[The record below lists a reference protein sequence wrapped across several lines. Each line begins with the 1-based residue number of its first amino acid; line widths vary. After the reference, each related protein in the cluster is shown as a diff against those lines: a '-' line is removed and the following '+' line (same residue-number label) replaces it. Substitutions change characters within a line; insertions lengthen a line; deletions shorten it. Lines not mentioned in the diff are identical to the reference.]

1 MTDNPEEPLI
11 ANTQSTERDQDDGS
25 HDVEHAH
32 DSRGGKQHISPP
44 GLFIWLLTFS
54 AGISGLLF
62 GYDTGVISAT
72 LVSIGTSLS
81 HRPLTSL
88 DKSVITSCTSLFALL
103 ALPFASALADDRGRK
118 RVVLFADTLFIIGAL
133 CQAASRT
140 VEVMVIGRSVVGIA
154 IGAASF
160 VTPLYIAELAPATHR
175 GRLVTMN
182 IVFITLGQV
191 VAYVVGWIFGTY
203 GSPETTGWRWMV
215 GLGAVPAV
223 CQVVILLWMPE
234 SPRWLVKDGRSQEAR
249 AVIAKIAAG
258 DDAQD
263 PSTRREVDAVLKS
276 IEIEVREEA
285 TAMRLGGAGA
295 GYANGNAVNAWME
308 AMRELI
314 RVRRNRR
321 ALAIACL
328 LQGLQQLCGFNSL
341 MYFSATIFTMVGF
354 SEPTLT
360 SLVVAVTNFAFTLV
374 ALVLIDRVGRRRI
387 LLWSLP
393 FMIAGLVLAGY
404 GFSFIELPNSET
416 SSPSTTGG
424 QGGAVIILASIMI
437 YVAGYAIG
445 LGNVPWMQSELF
457 SLSVRSVGSGVATAT
472 NWSANFVIGLT
483 FLPLMEALSPS
494 WTFVLYAVICAV
506 GYGLIWTVYPE
517 TAGLSLEDAAT
528 LLEADDWGVR

>member
-11 ANTQSTERDQDDGS
+11 ANSQSTEGDQHNDS

-32 DSRGGKQHISPP
+32 ASRGGKQNITPP

-103 ALPFASALADDRGRK
+103 VLPFASSLADDRGRK

-133 CQAASRT
+133 LQAASRT
-140 VEVMVIGRSVVGIA
+140 VEMMVVGRSVVGVA

-223 CQVVILLWMPE
+223 VQVVILLWMPE
-234 SPRWLVKDGRSQEAR
+234 SPRWLVKEGRSEEAR
-249 AVIAKIAAG
+249 EVIARIAAG
-258 DDAQD
+258 HDALD
-263 PSTRREVDAVLKS
+263 PETRREVDAVLKN

-285 TAMRLGGAGA
+285 MATRHAVPGAGA
-295 GYANGNAVNAWME
+295 GTTSAVNAWME
-308 AMRELI
+308 AMRELF
-314 RVRRNRR
+314 RVRRNKR

-341 MYFSATIFTMVGF
+341 MYFSATIFTMIGF

-387 LLWSLP
+387 LLWSVP
-393 FMIAGLVLAGY
+393 FMMAGLVLAGY
-404 GFSFIELPNSET
+404 GFSFIELPDSET
-416 SSPSTTGG
+416 SSPTTTGA
-424 QGGAVIILASIMI
+424 QGGAIIILTSIML

-457 SLSVRSVGSGVATAT
+457 SLNVRSVGSGVATAT
-472 NWSANFVIGLT
+472 NWSANFVVGLT

-506 GYGLIWTVYPE
+506 GYGLIWRVYPE
-517 TAGLSLEDAAT
+517 TAGLSLEEAAT

>member
-11 ANTQSTERDQDDGS
+11 ANPQSTEGDRHDDN
-25 HDVEHAH
+25 HDIEHAPH
-32 DSRGGKQHISPP
+32 GSQGGKQHISPP

-81 HRPLTSL
+81 SRPLTSL

-103 ALPFASALADDRGRK
+103 ILPFASSLADDRGRK
-118 RVVLFADTLFIIGAL
+118 RVVLFADSLFIIGAL
-133 CQAASRT
+133 LQAFSRT
-140 VEVMVIGRSVVGIA
+140 VEMMVIGRSVVGVA

-215 GLGAVPAV
+215 GLGAMPAV
-223 CQVVILLWMPE
+223 AQVVILLWMPE
-234 SPRWLVKDGRSQEAR
+234 SPRWLVKEGRSDEAR
-249 AVIAKIAAG
+249 KVIARIAAG
-258 DDAQD
+258 DGNNDAQE
-263 PSTRREVDAVLKS
+263 TRREVDAVLKN

-285 TAMRLGGAGA
+285 TATRLDGPGH
-295 GYANGNAVNAWME
+295 GNAMTAWKE
-308 AMRELI
+308 AMRELF

-321 ALAIACL
+321 ALSIACL

-374 ALVLIDRVGRRRI
+374 ALVLIDKVGRRRI

-393 FMIAGLVLAGY
+393 FMMAGLVLAGY
-404 GFSFIELPNSET
+404 GFSFIKLPDSET
-416 SSPSTTGG
+416 SLPKTTGA
-424 QGGAVIILASIMI
+424 QGGAIIILTSIMI

-457 SLSVRSVGSGVATAT
+457 ALNVRSVGSGVATAT
-472 NWSANFVIGLT
+472 NWSANFLIGLT

-506 GYGLIWTVYPE
+506 GYGLIWRVYPE
-517 TAGLSLEDAAT
+517 TAGLSLEEAAI

>member
-1 MTDNPEEPLI
+1 MTHKDHATNTTLSSPNP
-11 ANTQSTERDQDDGS
+11 D
-25 HDVEHAH
+25 
-32 DSRGGKQHISPP
+32 
-44 GLFIWLLTFS
+44 
-54 AGISGLLF
+54 
-62 GYDTGVISAT
+62 DTGVISAT

-103 ALPFASALADDRGRK
+103 VLPFASSLADDRGRK

-140 VEVMVIGRSVVGIA
+140 VEVMVVGRSVVGVA

-215 GLGAVPAV
+215 GLGAMPAV

-234 SPRWLVKDGRSQEAR
+234 SPRWLVKEGRSEEAR
-249 AVIAKIAAG
+249 EVIARIAAG

-263 PSTRREVDAVLKS
+263 PSTRREVDAVLKN

-285 TAMRLGGAGA
+285 MAMRLGGTGV
-295 GYANGNAVNAWME
+295 GNGNGNPVNAWME
-308 AMRELI
+308 AMRELF

-328 LQGLQQLCGFNSL
+328 LQGLQQLCGFVSDPG
-341 MYFSATIFTMVGF
+341 Y
-354 SEPTLT
+354 
-360 SLVVAVTNFAFTLV
+360 
-374 ALVLIDRVGRRRI
+374 DRDTHKE
-387 LLWSLP
+387 
-393 FMIAGLVLAGY
+393 GY
-404 GFSFIELPNSET
+404 L
-416 SSPSTTGG
+416 
-424 QGGAVIILASIMI
+424 
-437 YVAGYAIG
+437 
-445 LGNVPWMQSELF
+445 
-457 SLSVRSVGSGVATAT
+457 
-472 NWSANFVIGLT
+472 
-483 FLPLMEALSPS
+483 
-494 WTFVLYAVICAV
+494 C
-506 GYGLIWTVYPE
+506 
-517 TAGLSLEDAAT
+517 
-528 LLEADDWGVR
+528 